1 MPARGAMLRPRAS
14 RVSAFDAENSAR
26 ALARLRRVARKVIAD
41 QRKSRAERGGV
52 ALKDIAVRS
61 RILYEEHPTSLE
73 GQEADFVRGVL
84 SANPLLFKVTWT
96 LRGLAKAGPPRGEA
110 VTALHKVKLYTA
122 RFLWARQIRP
132 LKEKLDQAERLYSQL
147 KERFSATRCEY
158 LKEVSE
164 LRDHARPERNEEDDY
179 IRRPS
184 RSDIR
189 LFYDPVTC
197 LSEDELSLVT
207 KALTEKLKMMLEKD
221 PSLQVN
227 TSQLQSMLGRHEGAE
242 MRRLREQLQQRDV
255 EVLELHKQLEG
266 LQELFAESV
275 PGGGAALAELDR
287 QRATVDFLTKQV
299 EELKDHLKAEAAK
312 GCAEKLETLQ
322 LEQQELRAA
331 YESEVDD
338 RLKLQK
344 QEEELQAQ
352 LRTAA
357 SAQATSEARLEDLMM
372 ELAEVQL
379 QREELRR
386 KLHDLTAKAA
396 ERRSSLRSH
405 KSSVQLEDSPLP
417 NEVDGSPLQS
427 SPSLSASLF
436 KMDALMPSPSM
447 RKAKVKVVAPERSE
461 SQRFMVEKLKE
472 ENANVKEENAGLLL
486 ECEAMKERLGEL
498 RHQQAARLSE
508 EACQAAGRLR
518 QVAQAVEFAS
528 EVSTGGSGNANLPSA
543 ELEEALSQL
552 RHRAEEVAK
561 CLEQATNPAEVE
573 SLQRDARELEVTIF
587 AQEVMLDACRVT
599 DDADRTQLPRIQA
612 FCNAALSKL
621 MDSASANVVL
631 VRRINDMQSRMREAI
646 QRPGESTAAVETGL
660 KELEEVHEE
669 DVFASDVFSHDEQ
682 EKRLAQQEVLERAV
696 QRLHEGVAPTPRSVA
711 KMEMRV
717 QEARAAFVA
726 VAKLAKAQPEEKEP
740 ETQMQIPGSW
750 RKPPEVPKE
759 KVEEDKEKVFSLTA
773 PAPAWPRPERVR
785 RSAPSPR
792 PEQEPGP
799 GVILSPRGTG
809 SGGPRHPE
817 TKDLPDPFQRQVSD
831 PSHGLVLSPRGLRND
846 KEDAATALP
855 AIQSARFTKNR
866 RHSSGHSSHGLK
878 PPEERRPSISPR
890 RFHAV
895 GANEEI
901 KVAPGRA

>member
-1 MPARGAMLRPRAS
+1 MPGMLHAAR
-14 RVSAFDAENSAR
+14 ENC
-26 ALARLRRVARKVIAD
+26 LFLEQLTEDRRSQQA
-41 QRKSRAERGGV
+41 
-52 ALKDIAVRS
+52 
-61 RILYEEHPTSLE
+61 
-73 GQEADFVRGVL
+73 
-84 SANPLLFKVTWT
+84 
-96 LRGLAKAGPPRGEA
+96 AGEK
-110 VTALHKVKLYTA
+110 T
-122 RFLWARQIRP
+122 
-132 LKEKLDQAERLYSQL
+132 LKE
-147 KERFSATRCEY
+147 
-158 LKEVSE
+158 
-164 LRDHARPERNEEDDY
+164 
-179 IRRPS
+179 
-184 RSDIR
+184 
-189 LFYDPVTC
+189 
-197 LSEDELSLVT
+197 
-207 KALTEKLKMMLEKD
+207 
-221 PSLQVN
+221 
-227 TSQLQSMLGRHEGAE
+227 
-242 MRRLREQLQQRDV
+242 
-255 EVLELHKQLEG
+255 
-266 LQELFAESV
+266 
-275 PGGGAALAELDR
+275 
-287 QRATVDFLTKQV
+287 
-299 EELKDHLKAEAAK
+299 
-312 GCAEKLETLQ
+312 
-322 LEQQELRAA
+322 
-331 YESEVDD
+331 
-338 RLKLQK
+338 LKLQR
-344 QEEELQAQ
+344 QEVEETHQALELRVQDDRAKIQEMEKEKVSLQHT
-352 LRTAA
+352 LKKTEEAA
-357 SAQATSEARLEDLMM
+357 SVWKWRLDKALKRIEKHDPGSVFVWPGECYVARVFEPEPSQAGEDWATSEARLEDLMM

-646 QRPGESTAAVETGL
+646 QSESTAAVETGL

-817 TKDLPDPFQRQVSD
+817 TKDLSDPFQRQVSD